1 MLMSGT
7 RRVIGTVAVM
17 ALFAACSGGSSAPVA
32 ADPTEVV
39 ASTASWFAAPSASTS
54 GTTGEETSSA
64 PPVPEAPPESA
75 PPAPPAEPP
84 STSVP
89 ADPVPVSDPPQT
101 GVPGAFSDVVCR
113 SVGTLLVSE
122 YLIGLVEAFGDEP
135 GARRA
140 EAMAAPAIVAALDEV
155 AGALASAGLGE
166 DPFAD
171 RWAGMAG
178 RARTALAAAD
188 LGGAGLAAAWL
199 EVLSTHD
206 RNNPALVLPLDADRS
221 TLVDRAA
228 AAVAAEHG
236 PLGSDEGY
244 LTSVVV
250 ATPAVDDHLAQ
261 RCPEV
266 AALTAGDAV

>member
-1 MLMSGT
+1 MPMSGT
-7 RRVIGTVAVM
+7 RRVIGAVAVM

-39 ASTASWFAAPSASTS
+39 VSTANSVAVPSAITS
-54 GTTGEETSSA
+54 GTTVEQTSSA
-64 PPVPEAPPESA
+64 PPVPAAPIESA
-75 PPAPPAEPP
+75 PPTEPPPA
-84 STSVP
+84 SVP

-140 EAMAAPAIVAALDEV
+140 EAMAAPAIVEAVDDV
-155 AGALASAGLGE
+155 GGALASAGLGQ
-166 DPFAD
+166 DPFGD
-171 RWAGMAG
+171 RWAGMAA

-199 EVLSTHD
+199 DVLSTHD
-206 RNNPALVLPLDADRS
+206 RNDPVLVLALDTDRS
-221 TLVDRAA
+221 ALVDRAA

-244 LTSVVV
+244 LASVVV